1 MVRILESHLQVCS
14 GVHLHTQLHIHT
26 LYKES
31 GSGHNELATVTA
43 SAEEDWVEKETF
55 FNSIPFG
62 TVCIL

>member
-1 MVRILESHLQVCS
+1 MVRIVESHLQVCS

-43 SAEEDWVEKETF
+43 SEEEVG
-55 FNSIPFG
+55 IRG
-62 TVCIL
+62 LG